1 MKLYLNMTYSGIQ
14 KTRWRQLLKK
24 LTLNMFSNAESFLK
38 MVNSRWNFIQTWRI
52 LGFWRA
58 DKLSFQN
65 CNVDVIFFRM
75 MVILDKWFI
84 KKTILSAPYRS
95 NHIPTACIQKE
106 KNSWKSGGPTTVRFV
121 FCCAPLRQLLS
132 NGAATATKT
141 EKYSCITVNYKH
153 TKVVKYFLKP
163 VN

>member
-14 KTRWRQLLKK
+14 KARWRQLLKK
-24 LTLNMFSNAESFLK
+24 LTWNMFSNAESFLK
-38 MVNSRWNFIQTWRI
+38 MVNSRWNFIQICRI
-52 LGFWRA
+52 LKLWRA

-106 KNSWKSGGPTTVRFV
+106 KKSWKSGGPTNVRFV

-141 EKYSCITVNYKH
+141 EKY
-153 TKVVKYFLKP
+153 
-163 VN
+163 